1 MPYRWRRFAG
11 WGVGIIVIL
20 AAIAAVG
27 YLFLR
32 VIPSVLDESAHLTPN
47 DAALERGRIRTGAL
61 VFLAGVVAV
70 AGAIFTGLT
79 FRLAQRG
86 QGTERFNKAI
96 ELMGDADRSV
106 RLGGIE
112 ALGHLATDDPRRHHR
127 AVLEVLLAYVREQSP
142 WDATAAVGTAV
153 PAAPADVRAAMA
165 VLARRRTAHDPERL
179 FIDLSHTNLRGV
191 AVEGIHLRGALLDGT
206 QLQEADLRRAE
217 LQGAVFINANLTG
230 AELDDAALDHDSSF
244 EKATLVGASL
254 LRTKGLYH
262 ADFKNAVEGETD
274 WPDGVAP
281 PGVLSAP

>member
-1 MPYRWRRFAG
+1 MPYRWRHFVG

-20 AAIAAVG
+20 AAIAGLG
-27 YLFLR
+27 YLLLR
-32 VIPSVLDESAHLTPN
+32 TIPNALDEAAHLTPN

-79 FRLAQRG
+79 FRLSQRG

-96 ELMGDADRSV
+96 ELMGSPDKSV

-112 ALGHLATDDPRRHHR
+112 ALGHLAADDPRRHHR
-127 AVLEVLLAYVREQSP
+127 AVLEVLLAYVRERSP
-142 WDATAAVGTAV
+142 WDPTAAAGAAV

-191 AVEGIHLRGALLDGT
+191 GVEGIHLRGALLDGT
-206 QLQEADLRRAE
+206 QLQEADLRRAK
-217 LQGAVFINANLTG
+217 LQGAVFVNANLSG
-230 AELDDAALDHDSSF
+230 AELDDATLDHDTSF
-244 EKATLVGASL
+244 EKANLAGASL
-254 LRTKGLYH
+254 LTTKGVYQ
-262 ADFKNAVEGETD
+262 ADFKNAVHGETD
-274 WPDGVAP
+274 WPDGVPP